1 MPHNMVRENV
11 MKGGLPGGT
20 INPTPR
26 KEEELMHQALRRGT
40 HLTSLM

>member
-1 MPHNMVRENV
+1 MPHNIMVRENV

-26 KEEELMHQALRRGT
+26 KEEELLALRRGT